1 VEKEE
6 KVEKAVKPE
15 MEKRP
20 LYQSQLV
27 LDFNSQ

>member
-15 MEKRP
+15 MEKKP
-20 LYQSQLV
+20 PNQNQPV
-27 LDFNSQ
+27 PDFNSQ

>member
-20 LYQSQLV
+20 LNQSQLEQ
-27 LDFNSQ
+27 DFNSL